1 MRVNKGN
8 NIGVAVMQP
17 GRTIVESQDGT
28 LEGSVTWKADVG
40 ELITEPDIPSGDGT
54 NSPVTTVDSSNLFP
68 TIATN
73 NGDPGSNHPDD
84 NRLECY
90 NRTITIGKNN
100 IATCVASYFGL
111 ATVTGRTVPTMSFT
125 GGVTTEPIDT
135 HPDFSTFGT
144 ADNGAQFDDEG
155 RFLRFSKFVVGTT
168 NTGVAS
174 NFYGVDSYLT
184 SSTNIAIS
192 WWSNAKPIPSKLAT
206 VTSALPYEANVRKPI
221 GVEDFLLLSE
231 SIRQVGNFYEI
242 TQQYMGSVSPGWNT
256 KIYDGK

>member
-8 NIGVAVMQP
+8 NISVAVMQP
-17 GRTIVESQDGT
+17 GRTIVESQEGT
-28 LEGSVTWKADVG
+28 LEGSVIWKADVG
-40 ELITEPDIPSGDGT
+40 ELLAAPDIESGDGQE
-54 NSPVTTVDSSNLFP
+54 SPATAVDSSTLFP

-84 NRLECY
+84 DRLECY

-111 ATVTGRTVPTMSFT
+111 TISQTVPTMSFT
-125 GGVTTEPIDT
+125 GGVTTEPIET

-144 ADNGAQFDDEG
+144 AANGAQFDVEG
-155 RFLRFSKFVVGTT
+155 RFLRFSKFVSGSTNSGT
-168 NTGVAS
+168 NT
-174 NFYGVDSYLT
+174 NFYGVTSYLT
-184 SSTNIAIS
+184 PSTNITIS
-192 WWSNAKPIPSKLAT
+192 WWSNAKPIPSKLAA
-206 VTSALPYEANVRKPI
+206 VTSFLPYEANVRKPQ
-221 GVEDFLLLSE
+221 GVADFLLLSE
-231 SIRQVGNFYEI
+231 SIKQVGNFYEI